1 MGECAVLTPI
11 DYNALFT
18 PGETA
23 LPGTYD
29 NITDYTCYRT
39 LAATNATVD
48 DLVVAYPNL
57 TEKVLLDQYP
67 TVENGHYLFVLVL
80 TNKNFQPD
88 ASYFGEKGKVLATS
102 SIHAREMT
110 PAETMTR
117 FAEYALQNY
126 ETDPDIQWLLDY
138 TEIHLILQANP
149 DGRQYDEVA
158 KDLWRKNRNIAG
170 GCSSTSNYGVDLN
183 RNFPFKW
190 DGCLERDCSS
200 GTCSAETYR
209 GTSAASEQE
218 TQAIIDY
225 AESIFPPAQRNGSL
239 AEAEMEAG
247 DNNVGYPES
256 NTGVFMDVHSS
267 GKYVGYSWGYK
278 NLRSGNDDGMG
289 ALGRKMASYSG
300 YSLWAPEMP
309 QFIYPVDGGTLDT
322 MYGWL
327 GVAGLF
333 WELGT
338 DWYQPCNS
346 YPTIINEVGHFKQC

>member
-11 DYNALFT
+11 DYNTLFT

-29 NITDYTCYRT
+29 GIASYQCYRT

-57 TEKVLLDQYP
+57 AEKVLLDQYP
-67 TVENGHYLFVLVL
+67 TAENGHYLFVLVL

-88 ASYFGEKGKVLATS
+88 ASYGEKGKVLATS

-117 FAEYALQNY
+117 FAEYVLQNS
-126 ETDPDIQWLLDY
+126 ETDPDIEWILKY
-138 TEIHLILQANP
+138 TELHLILQANP
-149 DGRQYDEVA
+149 DGRAYDEVA
-158 KDLWRKNRNIAG
+158 KDFWRKNRN
-170 GCSSTSNYGVDLN
+170 GCGIDLN
-183 RNFPFKW
+183 RNFAFKW
-190 DGCLERDCSS
+190 NQCEASNSCSS
-200 GTCSAETYR
+200 GTCSSETYR

-225 AESIFPPAQRNGSL
+225 AGSIFPPAQRYATL
-239 AEAEMEAG
+239 DDAEAQAG
-247 DNNVGYPES
+247 DSNLPYSES
-256 NTGVFMDVHSS
+256 NMGVFMDVHSY

-278 NLRSGNDDGMG
+278 DLRSGNDDGMG
-289 ALGRKMASYSG
+289 ALGRKMASYNG
-300 YSLWAPEMP
+300 YVLWAPEMP
-309 QFIYPVDGGTLDT
+309 NFSYPTDGDTCDT
-322 MYGWL
+322 MYGL
-327 GVAGLF
+327 FGAAGMF

-338 DWYQPCNS
+338 SFYQSCNS
-346 YPTIINEVGHFKQC
+346 YPNVINEAFPGFL